1 VTLVL
6 ALQAIDG
13 IVLAC
18 DSRAT
23 IGDPRSFMVTRD
35 VSKKVFQL
43 SERCGIGIGGSSELG
58 DALISSLQ
66 RQLASKKLTYVEE
79 ISSFTRQHLRTLYNE
94 WFQQFPLDRRPLM
107 GAIVAGYEETLSA
120 KMIPK
125 IYAFSSDFDYAP
137 LFCSMGF
144 YVLGV
149 PLLASYLLNRFYDPN
164 STKEGMAALAE
175 YIISEVAS
183 QDPKVGGE
191 TTIQVISPYSD
202 YKELEPAKVAEIHRR
217 NEEQNHKFKEYFS
230 NGR

>member
-1 VTLVL
+1 MTLVL
-6 ALQAIDG
+6 ALQATDG
-13 IVLAC
+13 IVLVC
-18 DSRAT
+18 DGRST
-23 IGDPRSFMVTRD
+23 IGDPRGFMVTRD
-35 VSKKVFQL
+35 MGKKIFRL
-43 SERCGIGIGGSSELG
+43 SDRCGIGIAGTSEIT

-66 RQLASKKLTYVEE
+66 KQLDSKKLTFVEE
-79 ISSFTRQHLRTLYNE
+79 IASFTRQHLRAKYNE

-107 GAIVAGYEETLSA
+107 GAIVAGYEEMPPA
-120 KMIPK
+120 KMVPK
-125 IYAFSSDFDYAP
+125 IYAFSSEFDYAP
-137 LFCSMGF
+137 MLCSMGF
-144 YVLGV
+144 YILGV
-149 PLLASYLLNRFYDPN
+149 PLLAAYLVNRFYDPN